1 MLGRSRD
8 LFVGFL
14 LVLVLGACGRDTS
27 QDNAQSAVIPTVAAT
42 ATSIPA
48 AATVNVETSTP
59 LATGASAEVTAT
71 VNVSESVPVTPT
83 VAPSTPEA
91 PATAVTATTPS
102 AMTTPNVVTAT
113 SDVST
118 TAVTT
123 AAITSGA
130 ANPAPAADP
139 ALLAAGL
146 AAYHANYCGVC
157 HTLDKAETRG
167 TFGPTHNGL
176 AATVAQFFADGT
188 YHGAAKTPAEYV
200 HESIVNPQAFI
211 VPGYATTSHRM
222 PSYSRLDDATIN
234 ALVAFLL
241 AP

>member
-1 MLGRSRD
+1 MTAVADSRS
-8 LFVGFL
+8 
-14 LVLVLGACGRDTS
+14 S
-27 QDNAQSAVIPTVAAT
+27 N
-42 ATSIPA
+42 
-48 AATVNVETSTP
+48 
-59 LATGASAEVTAT
+59 SAEV
-71 VNVSESVPVTPT
+71 
-83 VAPSTPEA
+83 
-91 PATAVTATTPS
+91 
-102 AMTTPNVVTAT
+102 
-113 SDVST
+113 
-118 TAVTT
+118 
-123 AAITSGA
+123 
-130 ANPAPAADP
+130 ADP

-176 AATVAQFFADGT
+176 AATVAQLFADGT

-200 HESIVNPQAFI
+200 HESIANPQAFI

-222 PSYSRLDDATIN
+222 PTYTNLDDATIN